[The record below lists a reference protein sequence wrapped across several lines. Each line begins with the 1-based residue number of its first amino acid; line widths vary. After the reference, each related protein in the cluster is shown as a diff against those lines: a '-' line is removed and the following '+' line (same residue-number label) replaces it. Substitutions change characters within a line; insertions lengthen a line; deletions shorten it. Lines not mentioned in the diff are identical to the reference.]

1 MKIGKFILDEDGA
14 IQEIVES
21 TVYDTFAEAKQ
32 AAESLKLANANNQQV
47 VDIFMADEISSENYR
62 ISVVL

>member
-14 IQEIVES
+14 IQEIVEP

-47 VDIFMADEISSENYR
+47 VDIFMADEITPDKYR

>member
-1 MKIGKFILDEDGA
+1 MKIGKFILDKNGA
-14 IQEIVES
+14 IQEIVEP

-47 VDIFMADEISSENYR
+47 LDIFMADEISPESYR